1 MPDLRAKNL
10 HRMTMDEST
19 IHLIESYLGVKVN
32 IAAWAM
38 TVVAL
43 NFLGS
48 RVKQLPHIMD
58 EWIPIILAGVG
69 MVIYVLLS
77 LSLSAYTPASW
88 VIGVICGGFA
98 VGLHQGFRQTGA
110 LLKGKSIAPPT
121 EPNPSNENQPPV

>member
-1 MPDLRAKNL
+1 
-10 HRMTMDEST
+10 MDEST
-19 IHLIESYLGVKVN
+19 IHLIESYIGVKVN
-32 IAAWAM
+32 YAAWVV
-38 TVVAL
+38 TVLIL
-43 NFLGS
+43 NWIGA
-48 RVKQLPHIMD
+48 RVKNLPHVKD

-121 EPNPSNENQPPV
+121 EPTQSNENQPPV